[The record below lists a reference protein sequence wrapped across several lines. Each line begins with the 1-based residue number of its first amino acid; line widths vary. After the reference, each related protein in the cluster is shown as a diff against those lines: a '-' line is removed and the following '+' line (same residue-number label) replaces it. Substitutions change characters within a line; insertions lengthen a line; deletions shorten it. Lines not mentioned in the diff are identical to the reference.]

1 MSCERDQETQKLKY
15 LDRNWPATCMSRQ
28 ASCISENLWDSGE
41 AVELCKTF
49 WTGWLHFLELSV
61 GRDIDRVP
69 AWLEKASGS
78 GNLTRRD
85 RASLQG
91 EVWKPLDYISRNVQ
105 QQQVGRLR
113 ANPRRKQTL
122 SSCFEIEVCHIEQ
135 QNNRFQV
142 QRQSNR
148 TMLINTEQQKVSFW
162 KQIPRVL
169 ESNAGSVSLQI

>member
-1 MSCERDQETQKLKY
+1 MSRERDRETQKLKY

-28 ASCISENLWDSGE
+28 ASCISENFWDSSGE

-85 RASLQG
+85 RASRHE

-113 ANPRRKQTL
+113 ANPLRKQTL
-122 SSCFEIEVCHIEQ
+122 SGRFEIEVCHIEQ
-135 QNNRFQV
+135 R
-142 QRQSNR
+142 S
-148 TMLINTEQQKVSFW
+148 LSSGKK
-162 KQIPRVL
+162 KQPYHVNQHSAAKSLFL
-169 ESNAGSVSLQI
+169 ETDSACLGI

>member
-1 MSCERDQETQKLKY
+1 M
-15 LDRNWPATCMSRQ
+15 
-28 ASCISENLWDSGE
+28 
-41 AVELCKTF
+41 
-49 WTGWLHFLELSV
+49 
-61 GRDIDRVP
+61 
-69 AWLEKASGS
+69 
-78 GNLTRRD
+78 
-85 RASLQG
+85 
-91 EVWKPLDYISRNVQ
+91 
-105 QQQVGRLR
+105 GRLR

>member
-1 MSCERDQETQKLKY
+1 
-15 LDRNWPATCMSRQ
+15 MSRQ
-28 ASCISENLWDSGE
+28 ASCISENFWDSGE
-41 AVELCKTF
+41 AVELCKTA

-122 SSCFEIEVCHIEQ
+122 SSCFEIEVCHIAIEQ
-135 QNNRFQV
+135 HSLSSAKKKQPYHVNQHSAAKSLFLETDSASLGIKRRKCFSSMIQWRRE
-142 QRQSNR
+142 RQ
-148 TMLINTEQQKVSFW
+148 
-162 KQIPRVL
+162 
-169 ESNAGSVSLQI
+169 